1 MHVYCSGIGGV
12 GIGPLAMLALD
23 AGYNVDGS
31 DVVETPMTRA
41 LADRGMNVAIVQD
54 DSHIA
59 QAHAK
64 QPIEWFVYTAA
75 WTDDHPELVF
85 AREHG
90 IKMSKRDEF
99 INEVIQKEDLQLIAV
114 SGTHGK
120 TTVTGMITWLFKQL
134 GTPVSYAV
142 GTTISFGP
150 AAQYQKGS
158 QYFVYECDE
167 FDRNFLHF
175 RPSLAVIPSIDYDHV
190 DTYPTIEDYRY
201 AFADFVRKSSQTLL
215 WQNDANDID
224 LNDST
229 SVEVLSE
236 SDPGVQT
243 ITLPGEHNRRNAW
256 LAVQAVHELFPEHS
270 VSDLVK
276 IVSAFP
282 GTNRRMEKLGE
293 GLYTDYAHHP
303 TEIAATIQAAREL
316 GSDVV
321 IVYQPHQN
329 IRQHELLKHGGYQD
343 AFAGASHVY
352 WLPTYLSREYKD
364 MAVLEPAALIKS
376 VSNSEACEPAEMDD
390 ALWQNIQQQ
399 ITDGKTVV
407 AMAAGDLD
415 AWLRKR
421 AQNT

>member
-23 AGYNVDGS
+23 AGYAVSGSDQHESEMTEMLSKRGADVQIGQDGS
-31 DVVETPMTRA
+31 QI
-41 LADRGMNVAIVQD
+41 DRVNQRKAID
-54 DSHIA
+54 
-59 QAHAK
+59 
-64 QPIEWFVYTAA
+64 WFVYSSALE
-75 WTDDHPELVF
+75 DNHPELVF
-85 AREHG
+85 AKTNN
-90 IKMSKRDEF
+90 IPISKRDGF
-99 INEVIQKEDLQLIAV
+99 INKLLDDKQLGMIAV
-114 SGTHGK
+114 AGTHGK
-120 TTVTGMITWLFKQL
+120 TTVTGMIVWIFKQL
-134 GTPVSYAV
+134 GKPVSYSI
-142 GTTISFGP
+142 GTSITYGQP
-150 AAQYQKGS
+150 AQYQTGAE
-158 QYFVYECDE
+158 YFVYECDE
-167 FDRNFLHF
+167 FDRNFLQY
-175 RPSLAVIPSIDYDHV
+175 RPHLSAVASIDYDHV
-190 DTYPTIEDYRY
+190 DTYPTVEDYRY
-201 AFADFVRKSSQTLL
+201 AFADFVRQSSQTLL
-215 WQNDANDID
+215 WQDDADKID
-224 LNDST
+224 LTDST
-229 SVEVLSE
+229 TIEILSE

-243 ITLPGEHNRRNAW
+243 VTLPGEHNRRNAW

-276 IVSAFP
+276 IVSTFP
-282 GTNRRMEKLGE
+282 GTNRRMEKLSE

-316 GSDVV
+316 GNDVAV
-321 IVYQPHQN
+321 VYQPHQN
-329 IRQHELLKHGGYQD
+329 IRQHELLKRGGYQD

-415 AWLRKR
+415 AWLRQKVS
-421 AQNT
+421 A